1 MVWGQKGISACGVG
15 VYADSLIYMSEHLK
29 SERLIFREWQDSDR
43 DAFAR
48 MNADPIVMQYLPR
61 SLDEKSSNKLV
72 DRFQKHFDEHGFGL
86 YAVEIKESGEFA
98 GFIGLQT
105 VDFKAAFTPAVE
117 IAWRLDYGVWGHG
130 YASEGAQAVLDH
142 GLKKLKIKKIVAF
155 TVPENAR
162 SIHLMEKIGLK
173 HVKGGDFQHPA
184 VRKTDPLSKHVL
196 YSTDGK

>member
-1 MVWGQKGISACGVG
+1 
-15 VYADSLIYMSEHLK
+15 MSKHLET
-29 SERLIFREWQDSDR
+29 ERLIFREWKDEDR
-43 DAFAR
+43 KPFAR

-72 DRFQKHFDEHGFGL
+72 DRFQTHFKDKGFGL
-86 YAVEIKESGEFA
+86 YAVEVKDSGDFA

-105 VDFKAAFTPAVE
+105 VGFEADFTPAVE
-117 IAWRLDYGVWGHG
+117 IAWRLDYSVWGHG

-142 GLKKLKIKKIVAF
+142 GLKTLKLKQIVSF

-173 HVKGGDFQHPA
+173 HVEGGEFKHPA
-184 VRKTDPLSKHVL
+184 MRKADPLSYHVL
-196 YSTDGK
+196 YKSGK